1 MPILKIFSLLRSKF
15 ANKQDLVPH
24 RIYGSVVAQA
34 RNSAF
39 YTHFAIPDTVI
50 GRYDMLGLH
59 VFLINNRLKNGDCDE
74 NDDCRVLSQKVFDL
88 FLIDLERGLRDIGF
102 ADTSVHK
109 RKKKLVH
116 SYYALIDEF
125 DTAIDER
132 DASALLEALANRY
145 YTQLE
150 PPKQSKLCEKLAN
163 YMLLVADKLA
173 AQEFPVYQNA
183 DIGWPAFTEE
193 KT

>member
-1 MPILKIFSLLRSKF
+1 MPVFKIFSLLRSKF
-15 ANKQDLVPH
+15 ANKQDQVPH

-59 VFLINNRLKNGDCDE
+59 VFLINNRLKNGDCEE
-74 NDDCRVLSQKVFDL
+74 NDDCRALSQKVFDL

-125 DTAIDER
+125 DAAIEKR
-132 DASALLEALANRY
+132 DTSALLGAIANRY
-145 YTQLE
+145 YTKIGL
-150 PPKQSKLCEKLAN
+150 PKQSELCEKLAN
-163 YMLLVADKLA
+163 YMVLTATELGTH
-173 AQEFPVYQNA
+173 QFSTYQNG
-183 DIGWPAFTEE
+183 DIGWLTFEE
-193 KT
+193 SKT